1 MKKILMLVIVLLLV
15 IPVTFVFCNNNDIK
29 DSNSGNTITN
39 YLEIN
44 NMNQFYNWLSENKYD
59 EFMEIYKSE
68 FVPFTLI
75 DEGKQV
81 VFQKG
86 MYTEGRD
93 LKSTYIKED
102 SLTDFINKENLKFL
116 SNKKIK
122 LEKDGFIVAIYDID
136 DIITN
141 QYLINKNIEKSLVD
155 HLQLITIE
163 RNDNI
168 LWYTINETKTPSEEL
183 VKSNIELINTFKI
196 LDFVVLDKD
205 SVIFLL
211 L

>member
-1 MKKILMLVIVLLLV
+1 MKV
-15 IPVTFVFCNNNDIK
+15 
-29 DSNSGNTITN
+29 
-39 YLEIN
+39 
-44 NMNQFYNWLSENKYD
+44 NKLCFKK
-59 EFMEIYKSE
+59 ECI
-68 FVPFTLI
+68 
-75 DEGKQV
+75 
-81 VFQKG
+81 
-86 MYTEGRD
+86 
-93 LKSTYIKED
+93 KSTYIKED

>member
-1 MKKILMLVIVLLLV
+1 M
-15 IPVTFVFCNNNDIK
+15 
-29 DSNSGNTITN
+29 
-39 YLEIN
+39 
-44 NMNQFYNWLSENKYD
+44 
-59 EFMEIYKSE
+59 
-68 FVPFTLI
+68 
-75 DEGKQV
+75 
-81 VFQKG
+81 
-86 MYTEGRD
+86 
-93 LKSTYIKED
+93 
-102 SLTDFINKENLKFL
+102 

-168 LWYTINETKTPSEEL
+168 LWYTIHETKTPSEEL

-205 SVIFLL
+205 SVIFCYYKIGRNHWMRVAYLDIINFKDKSL
-211 L
+211 VERYAFPMNLDSSNIYTGEITNTKILSDSLVKMNFTYKIRDKKEYKGNVIWLYKYRVDKNRL